1 MAVKMDAGIGPPSRQ
16 TIFPAS
22 ITCGSSLATAVG
34 KLVTRVFFEITA
46 VFFIFGLVWDWGF
59 NFEETKF

>member
-22 ITCGSSLATAVG
+22 ITCGSSLATVVG

-46 VFFIFGLVWDWGF
+46 TVFIFGLIGDGAF
-59 NFEETKF
+59 DFEVITA